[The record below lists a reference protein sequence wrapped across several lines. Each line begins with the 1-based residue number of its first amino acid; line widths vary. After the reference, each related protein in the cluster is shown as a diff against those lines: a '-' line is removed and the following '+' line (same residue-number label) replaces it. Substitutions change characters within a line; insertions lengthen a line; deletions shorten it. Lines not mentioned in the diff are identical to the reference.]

1 VRGSMVGGGAVGGC
15 VAGRRSDAATVG
27 GRWSQWSH
35 DGAEGEAGGGEGL
48 IDPWSESPA
57 VVSSFVLPA

>member
-1 VRGSMVGGGAVGGC
+1 VRWEGVWRGGVATPQPWVAGGVGGVESAE
-15 VAGRRSDAATVG
+15 SN
-27 GRWSQWSH
+27 
-35 DGAEGEAGGGEGL
+35 GAEGEAGGGEGL